1 MLIMLLQFSAA
12 QGPEECCIAVEKALA
27 CFLQEAKSL
36 HVTIG
41 VLESFP
47 SKHGLKS
54 ALLSLDGE
62 HAEQLLQAWCG
73 TLQWQCQ
80 SPLRPR
86 HKRKNWFV
94 SVTHFSPIQPIED
107 SEIEFEFTKAQGAG
121 GQHVNK
127 TASAVRAKH
136 VTTGIT
142 VKVQSERSQ
151 HANKKLAKQLI
162 QWKLNE
168 HHSQQL
174 NALDKQRH
182 HSHYQIERGNAT
194 IIFEGKEFKRLI

>member
-1 MLIMLLQFSAA
+1 MLLQFSSA
-12 QGPEECCIAVEKALA
+12 QGPEECCIAVEKALS
-27 CFLQEAKSL
+27 CFLQEAKNMEVS
-36 HVTIG
+36 TDI
-41 VLESFP
+41 LETFP

-54 ALLSLDGE
+54 ALVSLDGE
-62 HAEQLLQAWCG
+62 QAEQLVQVWCG
-73 TLQWQCQ
+73 TVQWQCQ

-86 HKRKNWFV
+86 HKRKNWFM
-94 SVTHFSPIQPIED
+94 SVLYFSPIQPMEE

-127 TASAVRAKH
+127 TSSAVRAKH
-136 VTTGIT
+136 VATGIT

-168 HHSQQL
+168 HQSQQL

-182 HSHYQIERGNAT
+182 QSHYQIERGNAA
-194 IIFEGKEFKRLI
+194 IIFSGKEFKRLI

>member
-1 MLIMLLQFSAA
+1 MLLQFSSA
-12 QGPEECCIAVEKALA
+12 QGPEECCMAVEKALA
-27 CFLQEAKSL
+27 CFLQDATEL
-36 HVTIG
+36 RVCVDI
-41 VLESFP
+41 LESFP

-54 ALLSLDGE
+54 TLLSLDGE
-62 HAEQLLQAWCG
+62 HAEQLAQAWCG
-73 TLQWQCQ
+73 TVQWQCQ

-86 HKRKNWFV
+86 HKRKNWFM
-94 SVTHFSPIQPIED
+94 SVVRFSPIQPLEE

-127 TASAVRAKH
+127 TSSAVRARH
-136 VTTGIT
+136 VATGIT

-168 HHSQQL
+168 HQSQQL

-182 HSHYQIERGNAT
+182 HSHYQIERGNAAIT
-194 IIFEGKEFKRLI
+194 FSGKEFKRLI

>member
-1 MLIMLLQFSAA
+1 MILLQFSSA

-27 CFLQEAKSL
+27 CFLQEAKKY
-36 HVTIG
+36 HVTYD

-47 SKHGLKS
+47 SKKGLRS
-54 ALLSLDGE
+54 ALVCLEGAG
-62 HAEQLLQAWCG
+62 AEPLASNWCG
-73 TLQWQCQ
+73 TIQWQCQ
-80 SPLRPR
+80 SPIRPR
-86 HKRKNWFV
+86 HKRKNWFL
-94 SVTHFSPIQPIED
+94 SVTQFSPVQPIEE

-127 TASAVRAKH
+127 TSSAVRAKH
-136 VTTGIT
+136 VATGIT

-168 HHSQQL
+168 HQSQQL
-174 NALDKQRH
+174 NDLDKQRH
-182 HSHYQIERGNAT
+182 HSHYQIERGNAVIT
-194 IIFEGKEFKRLI
+194 FLGNEFKQLM

>member
-1 MLIMLLQFSAA
+1 MLLQFSSA
-12 QGPEECCIAVEKALA
+12 QGPEECSMAVEKALA
-27 CFLQEAKSL
+27 CFLQDATEL
-36 HVTIG
+36 RVCVDI
-41 VLESFP
+41 LESFP

-62 HAEQLLQAWCG
+62 HAEQLAQAWCG
-73 TLQWQCQ
+73 TVQWQCQ

-86 HKRKNWFV
+86 HKRKNWFM
-94 SVTHFSPIQPIED
+94 SVIRFSPIQPLEE

-127 TASAVRAKH
+127 TSSAVRARH

-168 HHSQQL
+168 HQSQQL

-182 HSHYQIERGNAT
+182 HSHYQIERGNAAIT
-194 IIFEGKEFKRLI
+194 FSGKEFKRLI